1 MIKLVD
7 NAMTRELYLQQGA
20 EIFNLSMEAM
30 FAELEK
36 INRFE
41 SRRMSGTAVD
51 EAKLEQ
57 QKKKTDCPANCISA
71 MLLLLEIALNSADK
85 AREMADLLPQDMF
98 DTAGIYGKALGMVIN
113 EALYGDHANCY
124 KMLNE
129 LLYEEQNPE
138 ISRLCVKDSENSEKN
153 VDKITKDCIL
163 LLQQFFM
170 KRKQQQLTDAMRQ
183 ESDPVKRMELL
194 KKLIQIK

>member
-1 MIKLVD
+1 
-7 NAMTRELYLQQGA
+7 MTRELYLQQGA
-20 EIFNLSMEAM
+20 EIFNLSREAM

-57 QKKKTDCPANCISA
+57 QKKKTDFPPNCISA

-113 EALYGDHANCY
+113 EALYGEHANCY
-124 KMLNE
+124 KLLNE
-129 LLYEEQNPE
+129 LLYEEQNPG

-194 KKLIQIK
+194 KQLIQIK